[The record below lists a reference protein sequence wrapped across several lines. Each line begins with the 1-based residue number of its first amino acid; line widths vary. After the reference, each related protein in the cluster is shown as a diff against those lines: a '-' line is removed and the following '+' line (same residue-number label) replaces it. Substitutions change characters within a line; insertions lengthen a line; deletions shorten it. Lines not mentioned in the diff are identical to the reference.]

1 MASRRQWGA
10 IRELPSGRFQARYPD
25 PDTDKMVPAPHT
37 FANRKTA
44 DHWLSKKRT
53 EIDAGTAVD
62 DKIGLRPLRDWWPG
76 YQKSFAHRKAR
87 TRTGYTRSWN
97 LRVEPAFGS
106 TRVRRINGNVI
117 DDWLAEMLAAGVSV
131 SKVTE
136 ALGVLRRVL
145 DRAVRDRAIPANPAL
160 DRSVKLPPQPPL
172 DRPVLTPAEVEKFSL
187 AMRLRRDK
195 VLVKL
200 LAYGGLRI
208 GEALALRWSD
218 IDEEGSKIKVCLSVE
233 DTSGT
238 IIVGPTKTYATRD
251 VDLPAPLIAEMLKL
265 PSVSDI
271 VFPNRLGRHLRYG
284 NWRRDC
290 WNQAVVKSGIQALP
304 HDLRGTCA
312 SLLIDAG
319 ASVKD
324 VQKHLGHKDEITT
337 LRLYTRVRPG
347 RSKDLAKRL
356 ELLIAE
362 AAAGTAETS
371 KKASKKRLRA
381 VPPAS
386 DDLDTAA

>member
-1 MASRRQWGA
+1 MGTRRQWGA

-25 PDTDKMVPAPHT
+25 PDSGKMVAAPHT
-37 FANRKTA
+37 FANRKAA
-44 DHWLSKKRT
+44 DRWLAKKRT

-62 DKIGLRPLRDWWPG
+62 DKLALRPLREWWPG
-76 YQKSFAHRKAR
+76 YERSFAHRKSR
-87 TRTGYTRSWN
+87 TRAGYTRSWN
-97 LRVEPAFGS
+97 LRVAPEFGG
-106 TRVRRINGNVI
+106 TPVRRINGNSI
-117 DDWLAEMLAAGVSV
+117 DDWVAGMLAAGVSA

-145 DRAVRDRAIPANPAL
+145 ARAVRDRAIPTNPAL
-160 DRSVKLPPQPPL
+160 DRSIKLPPQPSMH
-172 DRPVLTPAEVEKFSL
+172 RPVLSPAEVEKF
-187 AMRLRRDK
+187 AMSMRHQRDQ
-195 VLVKL
+195 VLVRL

-208 GEALALRWSD
+208 GEALALRWVD
-218 IDEEGSKIKVCLSVE
+218 VDRLGNNVKVCLSVE
-233 DTSGT
+233 DTSGA

-251 VDLPAPLIAEMLKL
+251 VNLPASLISQMCDLPRKSEL
-265 PSVSDI
+265 
-271 VFPNRLGRHLRYG
+271 VFPNRLGRHLRYS

-290 WNQAVVKSGIQALP
+290 WDKAADASGIVALP

-347 RSKDLAKRL
+347 RSKDLVKRL
-356 ELLIAE
+356 ETLLAE
-362 AAAGTAETS
+362 AA
-371 KKASKKRLRA
+371 
-381 VPPAS
+381 
-386 DDLDTAA
+386 